1 MIILQTK
8 IAQGFIEDGTKTEA
22 VQPGREINK
31 YISPWGRMSLVE
43 RDLPRKS
50 SGTPGTGKKLLGWI
64 LDRNGK
70 EMICD

>member
-31 YISPWGRMSLVE
+31 YISPWGGMSLVE
-43 RDLPRKS
+43 RDLESQLEK
-50 SGTPGTGKKLLGWI
+50 
-64 LDRNGK
+64 RNQHQL
-70 EMICD
+70 ICSLTSHPIYML